1 MKDTQTSWVSAFWC
15 DSSRYQ
21 TVAVSESRRGRK
33 HAYKPESFLFP
44 PDRRVCVRLRLQN
57 MASHQKNTQSKM
69 SFRCDF
75 SRYPTIAASGSR
87 HSSLRLFFFIQTENS
102 KHCRTRLRRLQK
114 QTTIAVSE
122 SRHSSLC
129 LFFFLETSTPY
140 RSILQQWEQDQ
151 AYKPGVF
158 AFPPHEESYALPQRM
173 QRRTRAI
180 QGF

>member
-75 SRYPTIAASGSR
+75 SRY
-87 HSSLRLFFFIQTENS
+87 QTV
-102 KHCRTRLRRLQK
+102 
-114 QTTIAVSE
+114 AVSE
-122 SRHSSLC
+122 SRHSRLGLSYFLKTEAVLVPQEPTGRQQDAMSARATAAAGVWRCQTRPQCRFC
-129 LFFFLETSTPY
+129 LF
-140 RSILQQWEQDQ
+140 
-151 AYKPGVF
+151 
-158 AFPPHEESYALPQRM
+158 
-173 QRRTRAI
+173 
-180 QGF
+180 